1 MTIDKVRERKDEKAH
16 RRGKGE
22 EKRREEETRK
32 KKRRHKV
39 RRTHGKIKKLALFYN
54 STLIKGLSPL

>member
-39 RRTHGKIKKLALFYN
+39 RRTHGKIKKN
-54 STLIKGLSPL
+54 